1 MSWAERAAENLL
13 PLSVERACLAVA
25 LREWVYEGNVEDLE
39 APVETCQLCGQ
50 MGLRYQFEIV
60 NRLNGNKLLIG
71 SECIKRF
78 AIEVLDAHG
87 GVLVGRDANL
97 KVDADRRDLVRQA
110 RTRSVLNSLVA
121 LACADDAF
129 DLEDF
134 IAYYDRR
141 EAFTPKQMALLQWRF
156 EVRCVAHEPQHFRVS
171 LRRGREQ
178 AQLLEMPS
186 WKVRKLWPYLSASQR
201 ASLERQP

>member
-13 PLSVERACLAVA
+13 PLSVERVRLAVA

-50 MGLRYQFEIV
+50 QGLRYQFEIV
-60 NRLNGNKLLIG
+60 NRHNGNTLLIG

-78 AIEVLDAHG
+78 SIDVLDARG
-87 GVLVGRDANL
+87 GVLLGREAHR
-97 KVDADRRDLVRQA
+97 KVDADRRDLERQA

-121 LACADDAF
+121 LACADDEF
-129 DLEDF
+129 DLDNF
-134 IAYYDRR
+134 IAYYERR
-141 EAFTPKQMALLQWRF
+141 EAFTPAQMGLLQWRF
-156 EVRCVAHEPQHFRVS
+156 EAMDVAHEPRHFRVS

-178 AQLLEMPS
+178 DQLRGMPA
-186 WKVRKLWPYLSASQR
+186 WKVRKLWPYLSPEQR
-201 ASLERQP
+201 RWYENG